1 MNNTAKTLSK
11 EEQIVE
17 ALLRASR
24 TMLHS
29 FDHALAEVGLSG
41 PKVYALKH
49 LVEAPHPL
57 GITQLAI
64 RIHSGKSNATQLVD
78 RLEAEGLVQRV
89 PHPKDRRSLIIEV
102 TDEGLRRF
110 RVANGI
116 RQDTAQQIFSSL
128 NESEQQQLHEL
139 LHRFVEERQS

>member
-1 MNNTAKTLSK
+1 MNEPAKTPSQ
-11 EEQIVE
+11 EEQIVD

-24 TMLHS
+24 TTLQS
-29 FDHALAEVGLSG
+29 FDHALAEVGLSS

-49 LVEAPHPL
+49 LVEAPQPL

-78 RLEAEGLVQRV
+78 RLEAEGLVRRV

-102 TDEGLRRF
+102 TEEGLRRF
-110 RVANGI
+110 QVANGI
-116 RQDTAQQIFSSL
+116 RQDTAQQIFSTLS
-128 NESEQQQLHEL
+128 ESEQQQLHDL
-139 LHRFVEERQS
+139 LHRFVEERQD